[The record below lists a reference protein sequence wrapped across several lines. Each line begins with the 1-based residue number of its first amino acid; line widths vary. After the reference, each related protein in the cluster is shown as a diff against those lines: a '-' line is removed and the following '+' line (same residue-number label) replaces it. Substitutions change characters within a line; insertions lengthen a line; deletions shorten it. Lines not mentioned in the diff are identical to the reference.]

1 MDKSRLG
8 RILAAIGVV
17 IALALAGWGLWTVTA
32 REDARQGHCKRAREN
47 RDKEKGDG
55 GEKAD
60 RHV

>member
-17 IALALAGWGLWTVTA
+17 IALALAGWGLWTVTRPA
-32 REDARQGHCKRAREN
+32 KTPAKHRRRAREN